1 MLGHGLKCEYSVGEA
16 IGQLVIWLIISVLT
30 LGLALFV
37 LPYYFLK
44 GPLNKTY
51 VVDPNGDKLAR
62 LRVETNLGEI
72 IGHAIIWLLLTI
84 VTLGLAYLVYWPA
97 VMKKM
102 LSGVTY
108 QELAPGLTGPSHAG
122 GLINSNP

>member
-51 VVDPNGDKLAR
+51 VVDHNGDKRAR

-108 QELAPGLTGPSHAG
+108 QELAPGLTRPSHAG

>member
-1 MLGHGLKCEYSVGEA
+1 MLGTGLKCEYSVGEA
-16 IGQLVIWLIISVLT
+16 IGQLIIWVIISILT
-30 LGLALFV
+30 LGLGLFV

-44 GPLNKTY
+44 GPINKTY
-51 VVDPNGDKLAR
+51 VVDHNGNKLAR
-62 LRVETNLGEI
+62 LRVEVNLAEI
-72 IGHAIIWLLLTI
+72 IGHMIIWFLLSV

-108 QELAPGLTGPSHAG
+108 QPLGTSPVTTV
-122 GLINSNP
+122 

>member
-1 MLGHGLKCEYSVGEA
+1 VIGHGLKCEFSVSEA
-16 IGQLVIWLIISVLT
+16 IGQLVIWIILSVVT

-44 GPLNKTY
+44 GPINKTY
-51 VVDPNGDKLAR
+51 VVDHNGNKFAKLH
-62 LRVETNLGEI
+62 VDVNLSEI
-72 IGHAIIWLLLTI
+72 IGHMIVWILLTI

-102 LSGVTY
+102 LSGVVYQSFGQSEVGPETY
-108 QELAPGLTGPSHAG
+108 IGPIVSAP
-122 GLINSNP
+122 

>member
-1 MLGHGLKCEYSVGEA
+1 MLGTGLKCEYSVSEA
-16 IGQLVIWLIISVLT
+16 IGQLIIWIILSVLT

-44 GPLNKTY
+44 GPINKTF
-51 VVDPNGDKLAR
+51 VVDHNGNKLSK
-62 LRVETNLGEI
+62 LSVDVNLAEI
-72 IGHAIIWLLLTI
+72 LGHAIIWVFLSI
-84 VTLGLAYLVYWPA
+84 ITLGLAYLVYWPA

-108 QELAPGLTGPSHAG
+108 IPLGQGPVVTT
-122 GLINSNP
+122 